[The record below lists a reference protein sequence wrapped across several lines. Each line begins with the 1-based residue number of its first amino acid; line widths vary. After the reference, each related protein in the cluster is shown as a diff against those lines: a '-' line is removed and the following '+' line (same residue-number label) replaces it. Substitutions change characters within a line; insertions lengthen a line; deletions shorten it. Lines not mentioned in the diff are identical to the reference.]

1 MTYDWRSD
9 ALASWHLA
17 IRMMALACGS
27 VQFKTCAELY
37 FVESRGGI
45 P

>member
-17 IRMMALACGS
+17 IRYMALAVGS
-27 VQFKTCAELY
+27 ASFQTITEMY

>member
-1 MTYDWRSD
+1 MTYDWRAD

-27 VQFKTCAELY
+27 MQFATLPELY
-37 FVESRGGI
+37 WIESKGGI